1 MEIGLV
7 VHILYILSLS
17 ILSLCIFIFAL
28 ILLSLVY
35 GIVRDVIKFIFKKG
49 E

>member
-1 MEIGLV
+1 MEIELV
-7 VHILYILSLS
+7 VHILYLLSLS

-35 GIVRDVIKFIFKKG
+35 DIVMDVIKFIFKTG